1 MDFRQASSSA
11 ELQIQGSDKF
21 GKYGENV
28 DAHIDIGTVFASS
41 VITNPQGFSY
51 SGGQTPLDVLDQR
64 MIDLQSDLSEIM
76 RDRLIKPL
84 AESWGFKE
92 FDLMEVKI
100 TFTPIVKRLTMED
113 IGGLD
118 REQFQQEKNVNFTKN

>member
-1 MDFRQASSSA
+1 ML
-11 ELQIQGSDKF
+11 LQ
-21 GKYGENV
+21 NL
-28 DAHIDIGTVFASS
+28 
-41 VITNPQGFSY
+41 QGFSY

-64 MIDLQSDLSEIM
+64 MIDLQGDLSEIM

-118 REQFQQEKNVNFTKN
+118 STAVSAEEKRELYKKLNIELDDNMWEESKNEHERTTSRNGWWNGNGWNAT